1 MSFLKNLPF
10 RLSVLLPSIFV
21 GVVCFLVSLILFLY
35 QEKQVDFFS
44 VESTRSEMQN
54 QKVIDFSMDIWQAR
68 VSLISAIA
76 KSRDINAIEQAE
88 EAISKMDLSAKN
100 YQSRSDTG
108 RQLKIIVAD
117 YANNAL
123 QMLSYFK
130 VIDESIKLGV
140 AGSSVKFDA
149 FNKKVS
155 ESSYSGEY
163 KRRVTEI
170 MIHVSSARI
179 NLHSFL
185 SGLRVYELDK
195 AISEISLAENKI
207 KSNLE
212 MDSAVSEI
220 YNLVVKYKNALVLIK
235 NEYSNYS
242 LSDKKTDEL
251 GFLVNKH
258 LESMA
263 QRSGRS
269 GYSIADNIMKDSK
282 TSSMIS
288 VVCSIIAVF
297 LGILFSLLISNQLT
311 GQLAGLLSASR
322 QISNKN
328 LFFSYIDESK
338 NEIGMLAR
346 EIELMR
352 LNLHDMI
359 TNIAC
364 GSTQL
369 SSAAEEVSAVAMQS
383 SVGMESQKE
392 QITLLATAMNE
403 LQSTANN
410 MSKNAGDA
418 ANAVKNAVSEA
429 DNGMNIVLSTVTTI
443 EQIACDIQ
451 KASKV
456 VHELDQESSK
466 IGIVLDVIRGIAE
479 QTNLLALNAAI
490 EAARA
495 GEQGRGFAVVADEV
509 RTLAHRTQESTAEI
523 NCIINNLQ
531 SKANEAENAMM
542 ISSKMMEGGVSQ
554 VKKSGEVIKS
564 MNDNIMLINDM
575 NTQIASASEE
585 QNAVSESLNMNISN
599 INDVVLEVSEG
610 SNQTAKAS
618 SELSMLANN
627 LQQLTG
633 QFKI

>member
-1 MSFLKNLPF
+1 MNSLKNLPF
-10 RLSVLLPSIFV
+10 RFSVLLPSIFV
-21 GVVCFLVSLILFLY
+21 GVVCFLVSLILFVY
-35 QEKQVDFFS
+35 QERQADFFS
-44 VESTRSEMQN
+44 AESTRSELEN
-54 QKVIDFSMDIWQAR
+54 QKVIDFSMNIWHAR
-68 VSLISAIA
+68 LSLVSAIA
-76 KSRDINAIEQAE
+76 KSRDMDAIAKAE
-88 EAISKMDLSAKN
+88 KAISKMDLAAKQ
-100 YQSRSDTG
+100 YQPRSDTG
-108 RQLKIIVAD
+108 RQLKPIVAD
-117 YANNAL
+117 YASSAL

-130 VIDESIKLGV
+130 IVDESIQQGV
-140 AGSSVKFDA
+140 AGSAVKFDN
-149 FNKKVS
+149 FNKQVY
-155 ESSYSGEY
+155 ESNYSAEY
-163 KRRVTEI
+163 KRRVAEI
-170 MIHVSSARI
+170 MMHISSARI

-185 SGLRVYELDK
+185 SGLRVSELDK
-195 AISEISLAENKI
+195 AISEISLAESKI
-207 KSNLE
+207 KTNVE
-212 MDSAVSEI
+212 MDSTVSEI
-220 YNLVVKYKNALVLIK
+220 YNLVVKYKNTLTLIK
-235 NEYSNYS
+235 TEYTNYN

-251 GFLVNKH
+251 GASVEKH

-269 GYSIADNIMKDSK
+269 GYSVADDIIKDSEV
-282 TSSMIS
+282 SSMVS
-288 VVCSIIAVF
+288 VLFSIVAVI
-297 LGILFSLLISNQLT
+297 LGVLFSLVISNQLT
-311 GQLAGLLSASR
+311 GQLAGLLSASK

-328 LFFSYIDESK
+328 LFVSYIDKSK

-352 LNLHDMI
+352 LNLHEMI

-403 LQSTANN
+403 LQSTAND
-410 MSKNAGDA
+410 MSKNADDA
-418 ANAVKNAVSEA
+418 ANSVKNAVNEA

-443 EQIACDIQ
+443 EQIAFDIQ

-456 VHELDQESSK
+456 VHELEQESSK

-523 NCIINNLQ
+523 NGIIKNLQ

-542 ISSKMMEGGVSQ
+542 VSSQMMESGVSQ

-585 QNAVSESLNMNISN
+585 QNAVSESLNVNINN
-599 INDVVLEVSEG
+599 INDVTLEVSEG
-610 SNQTAKAS
+610 SNQTAKAC
-618 SELSMLANN
+618 SELSLLANN